1 MICPEADPI
10 DCDCSSPLPF
20 ATDRFLTRPS
30 SVSSTPYSFAR
41 DSYAAVGID
50 TEAVFATLERKV
62 LSKRD

>member
-1 MICPEADPI
+1 
-10 DCDCSSPLPF
+10 
-20 ATDRFLTRPS
+20 
-30 SVSSTPYSFAR
+30 VSSTPYSFAR